1 MKTMLSGSILPVTN
15 EMAVILVNKL
25 LSSIG
30 VWGDSLLA
38 GVVLDEKAG
47 RYSILENNAAAS
59 LAKKI
64 GVTIRNNSKF
74 GCTAPKGM
82 KFLTRALEMDTEF
95 SAAILEYGGNDCDFD
110 WAQVAAAPEEEHIPK
125 TPLDEFFRCY
135 ADMIACIRA
144 KGIEPVLVSLPPL
157 DAERY
162 FDWITRNGLSR
173 ENILSWLGD
182 VQHIYRWH
190 ERYSNAVSSL
200 ARKYNCHFIDI
211 RDAFLSVHR
220 PGELMCADGIHPNQ
234 KGHALMEKV
243 FLEYAEQFI
252 Q

>member
-1 MKTMLSGSILPVTN
+1 MK
-15 EMAVILVNKL
+15 KL

-47 RYSILENNAAAS
+47 RYSILENNVAAS

-64 GVTIRNNSKF
+64 GITIKNNSKF

-82 KFLTRALEMDTEF
+82 KFLTRALETDAEF

-110 WAQVAAAPEEEHIPK
+110 WAQVAAAPDQEHTPK
-125 TPLDEFFRCY
+125 TPLDEFSKCY
-135 ADMIACIRA
+135 ADMITSVRA

-173 ENILSWLGD
+173 ENILKWLGD

-200 ARKYNCHFIDI
+200 ARKYNCHFVDI
-211 RDAFLSVHR
+211 RDAFLSVHL

-234 KGHALMEKV
+234 KGHALMEQV
-243 FLEYAEQFI
+243 FLEYAHQFV
-252 Q
+252 